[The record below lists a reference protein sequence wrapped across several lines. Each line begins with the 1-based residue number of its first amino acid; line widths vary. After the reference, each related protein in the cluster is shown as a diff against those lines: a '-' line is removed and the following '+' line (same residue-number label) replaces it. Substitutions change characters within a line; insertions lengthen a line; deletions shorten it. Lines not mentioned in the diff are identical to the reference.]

1 MIKIKATQKQG
12 GVVGLVEVAKIA
24 DREQLALE
32 MITIQFKLREAVRE
46 IVPEERQKDWIA
58 ILNDALQNG
67 PKKEETEK

>member
-1 MIKIKATQKQG
+1 M
-12 GVVGLVEVAKIA
+12 VEVAKIA

-58 ILNDALQNG
+58 MLNDALQNG
-67 PKKEETEK
+67 PKKEETGK

>member
-1 MIKIKATQKQG
+1 M
-12 GVVGLVEVAKIA
+12 VEAAKIA

-58 ILNDALQNG
+58 MLNDALQNG